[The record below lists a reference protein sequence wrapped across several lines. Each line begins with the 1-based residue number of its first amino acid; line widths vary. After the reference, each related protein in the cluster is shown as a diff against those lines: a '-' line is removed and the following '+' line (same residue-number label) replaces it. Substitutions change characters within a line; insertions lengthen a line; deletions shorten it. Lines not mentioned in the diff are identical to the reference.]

1 MPNPL
6 FNRFVGQGNPMS
18 NAMQVANLFRQI
30 QNDPSKITDLLL
42 QKGRISEEQYQ
53 EMQKFGGNPRMMVQ
67 YLLGQGVMTQ
77 QDISTIQSSIPK

>member
-1 MPNPL
+1 MSNPL

-42 QKGRISEEQYQ
+42 QKGRISEEQYK